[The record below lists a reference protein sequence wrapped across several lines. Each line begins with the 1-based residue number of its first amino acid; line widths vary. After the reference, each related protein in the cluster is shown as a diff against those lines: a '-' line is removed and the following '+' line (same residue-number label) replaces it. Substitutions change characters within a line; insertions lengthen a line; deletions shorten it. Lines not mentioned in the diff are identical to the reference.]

1 MMLIDLWVLAIL
13 IELVLV
19 LSAVL
24 AFVLT
29 RSRGDEDAAD
39 AALEA
44 AIADLDAP
52 HGDGERAPRARAKA
66 RRARPT
72 AGEAPPLPDSTS
84 AADDAIAEVSASTT
98 SATHEAPVS
107 IATTA
112 HTPAPTSRPAEAD
125 AVALSDAERDGVTID
140 TSDLDVTA
148 PPKPSAEPKTP
159 LLVSMPPIAIELTVP
174 SDARASGEDGDA
186 AEEPPAPGADEI
198 AAVEAEAVE
207 AARPTPVFLDA
218 EDIVALSN
226 GAGDGMTEDDLMML
240 QDLVSSTEAK
250 VKREAKSMQNLLDRL
265 NGEAAALTGAAEEVN
280 RTLEAEGIV
289 EEVAVRLKKV
299 APALDSAR
307 SALSEVGPDLQDL
320 QDTLRAIAG
329 ALASYQQSTAKEWH
343 LNRPSADA
351 INALIRAKAE
361 KLSG

>member
-1 MMLIDLWVLAIL
+1 MMLIDLWVLAVL

-19 LSAVL
+19 LAAAL
-24 AFVLT
+24 AFTLT
-29 RSRGDEDAAD
+29 RARRGVDGDALDDAAD
-39 AALEA
+39 AALEGPHAQAGA
-44 AIADLDAP
+44 AKTRAPARRTRRARGDGAHAAAHDEAPLAAGAPGVDVATTSPGDTHAPSLHADSAPTPPEDADDEAQAEREAAEREGVPIDTGDLDA
-52 HGDGERAPRARAKA
+52 DVAA
-66 RRARPT
+66 
-72 AGEAPPLPDSTS
+72 EAPSPEVVAMP
-84 AADDAIAEVSASTT
+84 AIAVELVV
-98 SATHEAPVS
+98 PG
-107 IATTA
+107 
-112 HTPAPTSRPAEAD
+112 AEAD
-125 AVALSDAERDGVTID
+125 ADAPDD
-140 TSDLDVTA
+140 
-148 PPKPSAEPKTP
+148 
-159 LLVSMPPIAIELTVP
+159 
-174 SDARASGEDGDA
+174 DA
-186 AEEPPAPGADEI
+186 ALEEPPAPSADEI

-218 EDIVALSN
+218 EDVAALSD

-265 NGEAAALTGAAEEVN
+265 TGEASALTGAAEEVN

-289 EEVAVRLKKV
+289 EEVAVRLRKI

-307 SALSEVGPDLQDL
+307 GALSEVGPDLQDL

-329 ALASYQQSTAKEWH
+329 ALANYQQSTAKEWH